1 MTNVGLI
8 SRAAEKKRNHCFL
21 VHREQVGGAN
31 NHLPINVLKRSVI
44 TFYLMILTGKKHPKI
59 KLQCFR
65 KMRTWTFGSL
75 VHQIDSF
82 QEALKLKQIFQKDK
96 AVTGKTPV
104 FVIGQFCSRHS
115 IFLNTGF

>member
-1 MTNVGLI
+1 M
-8 SRAAEKKRNHCFL
+8 
-21 VHREQVGGAN
+21 HREQVGGAN

-65 KMRTWTFGSL
+65 KMRTWTFWSL
-75 VHQIDSF
+75 VHQINSF
-82 QEALKLKQIFQKDK
+82 QELLKLKQIFQKNE
-96 AVTGKTPV
+96 AVTGKTPL

-115 IFLNTGF
+115 IFLNIGF